1 MPIHSAGDSCSIS
14 STNTLGECT
23 AAYECP
29 QAFLNNERPD
39 LCSYSGRNAIICC
52 PRDNN
57 QNNRDPPGDNG
68 DRDQREGS
76 LRTSQMSK
84 LFNKLINLKFHCA
97 ISFLNSFTECQ
108 EYSQLAVKK
117 FSVSPLVL
125 DPETFDFEVP
135 NCDFSTPLIVDGEK
149 TKAGEFP
156 HMAAL
161 GWTKDRG
168 DVGERIKLW
177 KWGLP
182 LPLLLTR

>member
-1 MPIHSAGDSCSIS
+1 M
-14 STNTLGECT
+14 
-23 AAYECP
+23 
-29 QAFLNNERPD
+29 
-39 LCSYSGRNAIICC
+39 
-52 PRDNN
+52 
-57 QNNRDPPGDNG
+57 
-68 DRDQREGS
+68 
-76 LRTSQMSK
+76 
-84 LFNKLINLKFHCA
+84 
-97 ISFLNSFTECQ
+97 
-108 EYSQLAVKK
+108 
-117 FSVSPLVL
+117 SPLVL